1 MMKKASVVL
10 LSLVLLLVPTIVF
23 AGGSSESKDNASDKP
38 IELVY
43 WSHYGQ
49 SPAFVQAF
57 ADTANVALK
66 NLGYDNVTCR
76 AEVIEYSGYE
86 TKYLTAFTS
95 GNGPDMFLARPS
107 DWALE
112 GGLNPIALPF
122 PDDAA
127 DVWNNALASVFAG
140 DGMFNGKRYGFPCE
154 GGSLQLL
161 YINTDY
167 MREAGLNPETDYPKT
182 VEEFIDVAKK
192 MTKYDASGNIV
203 RSGYHPRYL
212 GGGEGVAGKFI
223 PFIHVFGGRVLSED
237 LTQAVGYV
245 NSPEAKAAFQFN
257 KDLVYKDKVVNL
269 DFGAPETAFQS
280 GQTAMIF
287 REGWLAQDIL
297 DKAPNINFMVV
308 PYISGVANPISHA
321 GSGIWCNMINSQSK
335 HADICVEL
343 FKELAKPEYDV
354 MLHEPAGYPP
364 VLTATM
370 TLDNGYFGKM
380 PYAQAVIDS
389 LKKDTAPIYDISPR
403 WSSVAYMVGDSF
415 AAVLGGADVS
425 AELDK
430 LAQKMQ
436 VVLNQK

>member
-1 MMKKASVVL
+1 MKKASVVL
-10 LSLVLLLVPTIVF
+10 LSLALLLVPAVIF
-23 AGGSSESKDNASDKP
+23 AGGSSESKNDASGKP

-57 ADTANVALK
+57 ADAANVALK

-112 GGLNPIALPF
+112 GGLNPIALPL
-122 PDDAA
+122 PDDVAKA
-127 DVWNNALASVFAG
+127 WDDALASVYVG
-140 DGMFNGKRYGFPCE
+140 DGVFNGKRYGFPSE

-167 MREAGLNPETDYPKT
+167 MKEAGLNPETDYPKT
-182 VEEFIDVAKK
+182 IEEFVDVAKK
-192 MTKYDASGNIV
+192 MTKYDASGNVV
-203 RSGYHPRYL
+203 RSGYQPRYL
-212 GGGEGVAGKFI
+212 GGGEGVSGKFI

-237 LTQAVGYV
+237 LTLATGYI
-245 NSPEAKAAFQFN
+245 NGPEAKSAFQFN

-287 REGWLAQDIL
+287 REGWFAQNVL

-308 PYISGVANPISHA
+308 PYISGAANPISHA
-321 GSGIWCNMINSQSK
+321 GSGIWCNMINSRSK
-335 HADICVEL
+335 HADICAAL

-364 VLTATM
+364 VLAATM
-370 TLDNGYFGKM
+370 TLDNAYFGKM

-389 LKKDTAPIYDISPR
+389 LSKDPAPIYDISSR
-403 WSSVAYMVGDSF
+403 WSSVAYMLGDSV
-415 AAVLGGADVS
+415 AAGLGGADVS

-430 LAQKMQ
+430 LPQKMQ
-436 VVLNQK
+436 GGLNQK